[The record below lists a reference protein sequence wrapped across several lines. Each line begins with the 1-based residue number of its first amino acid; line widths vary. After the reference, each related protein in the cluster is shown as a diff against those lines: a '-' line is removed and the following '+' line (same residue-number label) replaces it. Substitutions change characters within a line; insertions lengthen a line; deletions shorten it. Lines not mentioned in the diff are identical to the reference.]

1 MAGLLY
7 VRDPV
12 LDAIGASN
20 KIQSYQRI
28 KYNEGDLYPS
38 HGGV

>member
-1 MAGLLY
+1 MQ
-7 VRDPV
+7 DPV
-12 LDAIGASN
+12 LDAIGARN

-28 KYNEGDLYPS
+28 KYSEGDLYPS